1 MTPGPTNATG
11 MALPSPTPGD
21 IRDIRGPL
29 VIPIPWLMPALIAG
43 GVVLA
48 LLLGWLARRWWKRR
62 KLRVPPPRPADEVAL
77 ERLEA
82 ARKLIDPE
90 RAREFCFAVTEAVR
104 FYIEDRFA
112 VHAARRTTDEFLND
126 LVRTPTAGLASHAA
140 MLGDVLRQGDLV
152 KFARATL
159 ARDEMEELHQ
169 SAVRFVRETRTGS
182 APPATAPASPAT
194 TTPAAPTTSSTTT
207 KADA

>member
-1 MTPGPTNATG
+1 MTPGTSTATG
-11 MALPSPTPGD
+11 VALPSPTPGD

-29 VIPIPWLMPALIAG
+29 AIPIPWLVPALLVG
-43 GVVLA
+43 GVLLA

-62 KLRVPPPRPADEVAL
+62 KLRVPPPRPADELAL

-82 ARKLIDPE
+82 ARKLIDPA

-112 VHAARRTTDEFLND
+112 VRAARRTTDEFLND
-126 LVRTPTAGLASHAA
+126 LVRTPTSGLASHAD

-159 ARDEMEELHQ
+159 GRDEMEALHQ
-169 SAVRFVRETRTGS
+169 SAVRFVRETRTTAGTS
-182 APPATAPASPAT
+182 TATA
-194 TTPAAPTTSSTTT
+194 TTPA

>member
-1 MTPGPTNATG
+1 MTPAPASTSVTLAV
-11 MALPSPTPGD
+11 PSATPGD
-21 IRDIRGPL
+21 IRDIRGP
-29 VIPIPWLMPALIAG
+29 VAIPIPWLVPALIAG
-43 GVVLA
+43 GVLLA

-82 ARKLIDPE
+82 ARKLIDPA

-112 VHAARRTTDEFLND
+112 VRAARRTTDEFLND
-126 LVRTPTAGLASHAA
+126 LVRTPTAGLASHAD
-140 MLGDVLRQGDLV
+140 MLGDVLKQGDLV

-159 ARDEMEELHQ
+159 ASDEMEALHR
-169 SAVRFVRETRTGS
+169 SAVRFVQETRPG
-182 APPATAPASPAT
+182 
-194 TTPAAPTTSSTTT
+194 T